1 MKQKRSAYRV
11 TNAFIGVLLLCLA
24 LSSSVLAETVGAPAR
39 KLSDISVI
47 FGNVIK
53 LLAPAAAIAF
63 FIMLIIAGYQ
73 FMTSGGDPK
82 AAGAAR
88 NTLTYAI
95 IGVILVVAAWLIIKL
110 IQNITGVD
118 TTTISVPESLEN

>member
-1 MKQKRSAYRV
+1 M
-11 TNAFIGVLLLCLA
+11 
-24 LSSSVLAETVGAPAR
+24 AETVGAPAR